1 MKPRKSFST
10 SNSFQEVKALLE
22 ARSIS
27 LPDCPNWNVVN
38 PESNLSPEM
47 EEKLF
52 LEAMEGVIPISRD
65 HGVEKIFRIRRP
77 EIRPIKDPEKKEE
90 AEALSQ
96 LTNLV
101 KNGTGFNILDTPE
114 YIEGTG
120 YNVHPE
126 VARRLHRGD
135 YSIQAHV
142 DLHGLNAHDARKVF
156 QKFLKWAVITGKR
169 GVLIIHGRGLSS
181 PSEPILKN
189 KVIEWLTRGPWRK
202 WVIAYSSA
210 RSFDGGAGATYLL
223 LRQRP
228 VSKRGKIMQGELK
241 RRVNPFFT

>member
-10 SNSFQEVKALLE
+10 YNSFQDLKALLKTQTIFPPYYHKLR
-22 ARSIS
+22 AAHS
-27 LPDCPNWNVVN
+27 
-38 PESNLSPEM
+38 ESKLSPEM

-52 LEAMEGVIPISRD
+52 LEAMEGVIPMPREQ
-65 HGVEKIFRIRRP
+65 GVERIFHIRRP
-77 EIRPIKDPEKKEE
+77 EIRPAEDPEKREE

-96 LTNLV
+96 LTSLV
-101 KNGTGFNILDTPE
+101 KNGAGFNILDTPE

-120 YNVHPE
+120 YNVPPE

-142 DLHGLNAHDARKVF
+142 DLHRLSAHVAKEVF
-156 QKFLKWAVITGKR
+156 ERFLRWTVITGKT
-169 GVLIIHGRGLSS
+169 GVLIIHGRGFSS
-181 PSEPILKN
+181 ASEPVLKN

-210 RSFDGGAGATYLL
+210 RSCDGGAGATYIL

-228 VSKRGKIMQGELK
+228 VSKRLK
-241 RRVNPFFT
+241 RPPEKQKDI

>member
-10 SNSFQEVKALLE
+10 YNSFQDLKALLKTQTIFPPYYHKLRV
-22 ARSIS
+22 AH
-27 LPDCPNWNVVN
+27 
-38 PESNLSPEM
+38 PESKLSPEM
-47 EEKLF
+47 EERLF
-52 LEAMEGVIPISRD
+52 LEAMEGVIPISREP
-65 HGVEKIFRIRRP
+65 GVERIFHVRRS
-77 EIRPIKDPEKKEE
+77 EISPAEDPEKREE

-96 LTNLV
+96 LTSLV
-101 KNGTGFNILDTPE
+101 KNGVGFNILDTSE

-120 YNVHPE
+120 YNVPPE

-142 DLHGLNAHDARKVF
+142 DLHRLSAQVAKEVF
-156 QKFLKWAVITGKR
+156 ERFLRWTVITGKT
-169 GVLIIHGRGLSS
+169 GVLIIHGRGFSS
-181 PSEPILKN
+181 ASEPVLKN

-210 RSFDGGAGATYLL
+210 RSYDGGAGATYIL

-228 VSKRGKIMQGELK
+228 VSKRLK
-241 RRVNPFFT
+241 RPPEKQKDL

>member
-10 SNSFQEVKALLE
+10 YSSFQDLKALLKTQTIFPPYYHKRKAAQSE
-22 ARSIS
+22 IK
-27 LPDCPNWNVVN
+27 
-38 PESNLSPEM
+38 LSPEM

-52 LEAMEGVIPISRD
+52 LESMEGVIPIPRE
-65 HGVEKIFRIRRP
+65 HGVERIFHIRRP
-77 EIRPIKDPEKKEE
+77 EVRPAEDSEKREE

-96 LTNLV
+96 LTSLV
-101 KNGTGFNILDTPE
+101 KNGAGFNILDTPE

-120 YNVHPE
+120 YNVPSE

-142 DLHGLNAHDARKVF
+142 DLHRMSAQVAKEVF
-156 QKFLKWAVITGKR
+156 ERFLRWTVITGKT
-169 GVLIIHGRGLSS
+169 GVLIIHGRGFSS
-181 PSEPILKN
+181 ASEPVLKN

-210 RSFDGGAGATYLL
+210 RSCDGGAGATYIL

-228 VSKRGKIMQGELK
+228 VSKRLK
-241 RRVNPFFT
+241 RPPEKQKDI

>member
-1 MKPRKSFST
+1 MKPRKSLST
-10 SNSFQEVKALLE
+10 YNSLQELKALLE
-22 ARSIS
+22 TQAVS
-27 LPDCPNWNVVN
+27 LPYFHELRVAH
-38 PESNLSPEM
+38 PEIKLSPEM

-52 LEAMEGVIPISRD
+52 IEAMEGVTPIPRE
-65 HGVEKIFRIRRP
+65 HGVERIGHIRRS
-77 EIRPIKDPEKKEE
+77 EIRPAEDPEKRED
-90 AEALSQ
+90 AEALSR

-101 KNGTGFNILDTPE
+101 KNGAGFNILDTPE

-120 YNVHPE
+120 YNVPPE
-126 VARRLHRGD
+126 VARRLHRGN

-142 DLHGLNAHDARKVF
+142 DLHRLSAHKAKEVF
-156 QKFLKWAVITGKR
+156 ERFLRWTVITGKT
-169 GVLIIHGRGLSS
+169 GVLIIHGRGFSS

-210 RSFDGGAGATYLL
+210 RSCDGGAGATYIL

-228 VSKRGKIMQGELK
+228 ISKRLK
-241 RRVNPFFT
+241 RPLEKRKDI

>member
-1 MKPRKSFST
+1 MKPRKSFSIY
-10 SNSFQEVKALLE
+10 NSFQDLRALLKTQTIFPPFCQKLRA
-22 ARSIS
+22 ARS
-27 LPDCPNWNVVN
+27 
-38 PESNLSPEM
+38 ESKLSPEM

-52 LEAMEGVIPISRD
+52 LEAMEGVIPISRE
-65 HGVEKIFRIRRP
+65 HGVESIFHIRRP
-77 EIRPIKDPEKKEE
+77 EIRPAEDAEKREE

-96 LTNLV
+96 LTSLV
-101 KNGTGFNILDTPE
+101 KNGAGFNILDTPE

-120 YNVHPE
+120 YNVPPE

-142 DLHGLNAHDARKVF
+142 DLHRLSAQVAKEVF
-156 QKFLKWAVITGKR
+156 ERFLRWMVITGKT
-169 GVLIIHGRGLSS
+169 GVLIIHGRGFSS
-181 PSEPILKN
+181 ASEPVLKN

-210 RSFDGGAGATYLL
+210 RPCDGGAGATYIL

-228 VSKRGKIMQGELK
+228 VSKRLK
-241 RRVNPFFT
+241 RPPEKQKDI